1 MLAFTPNCRLFVM
14 TLLSTMV
21 MSGCQVVSLK
31 QQAIDVTIANERNSI
46 LTQKKLSEASLN
58 VLSMSG
64 KEARVCSQTPNECI
78 ADLHKIP
85 QILDEQLLSTASEL

>member
-1 MLAFTPNCRLFVM
+1 MRAFNSSHRLFAI
-14 TLLSTMV
+14 TLLSTVV

-46 LTQKKLSEASLN
+46 LTQKRLSEASLN

-64 KEARVCSQTPNECI
+64 KEAKYCMQSADECI

-85 QILDEQLLSTASEL
+85 QILD

>member
-1 MLAFTPNCRLFVM
+1 
-14 TLLSTMV
+14 

-31 QQAIDVTIANERNSI
+31 QQAVNVTIANERNSI

-64 KEARVCSQTPNECI
+64 KEAEPYRVCRR
-78 ADLHKIP
+78 LFY
-85 QILDEQLLSTASEL
+85 LS

>member
-1 MLAFTPNCRLFVM
+1 MLAFTPNCRLFII

-46 LTQKKLSEASLN
+46 LTQKKLLGETLQSHYNS
-58 VLSMSG
+58 
-64 KEARVCSQTPNECI
+64 SQ
-78 ADLHKIP
+78 
-85 QILDEQLLSTASEL
+85 